1 MSVARAVPAQR
12 SVGDEKEGRVK
23 VVVIGSGV
31 AGLTAAACLVSQG
44 HQVQI
49 FEQYPE
55 IGGVTATLQKDGFAW
70 DLGPLLL
77 EGFGPHEPAGLVLAE
92 LGLSDR
98 VRLLR
103 EDRGVAFPD
112 FTLWKPAEYAGPY
125 WRRERLKELFP
136 EESGGLDRYYRFYD
150 RVMDLMALNRRAE
163 AASGL
168 AAVALKARMALAFS
182 HVRGM
187 VDWNAEQVMDHFFR
201 RSELKALYT
210 GILADFVV
218 RPTQFPGLG
227 IPSVNVESAFDKR
240 IPTQASKAGPRP
252 EYHYIRGGCGRLVS
266 ALAGRVREG
275 GGAVRTGAT
284 VTKIEVEDG
293 RVAGVWLEDGHRE
306 PADLVLASGGAHETF
321 FGLVGSGHLSADFS
335 ARVEA
340 VPFME
345 SVLMVHVGIDYDPT
359 PVQPGAL
366 CYYYN
371 TYDVEG
377 AVAKCQKGEYHEGRD
392 GFLIYIPSLHSPEM
406 APEGHHAV
414 TVYTIAP
421 NHLSQGTWA
430 ERRDELGAKLL
441 AEAER
446 ILPDLRKRTRVQV
459 VLTPDDF
466 RRRTHLRHHSFGGCA
481 PVIGREGAPH
491 RTPIRGLWFIG
502 AQSESRGGVAGV
514 IAGTRKT
521 IQMIQEEQ
529 A

>member
-1 MSVARAVPAQR
+1 MKA
-12 SVGDEKEGRVK
+12 
-23 VVVIGSGV
+23 VVIGSGM
-31 AGLTAAACLVSQG
+31 AGLTAAAYLVSQG

-49 FEQYPE
+49 YEQFPE
-55 IGGVTATLQKDGFAW
+55 IGGVTATLQKDGFQW

-77 EGFGPHEPAGLVLAE
+77 EGFGRHEPAGLVLAE

-103 EDRGVAFPD
+103 EDRGVSFPD
-112 FTLWKPAEYAGPY
+112 FTLWKPTEYAGPY

-136 EESGGLDRYYRFYD
+136 EEGLGLDRYYRFYD

-163 AASGL
+163 GASGL
-168 AAVALKARMALAFS
+168 AAVALKLQMALAFS
-182 HVRGM
+182 RLRSM

-201 RSELKALYT
+201 RPELKALYS

-218 RPTQFPGLG
+218 RPSQFMGLG

-240 IPTQASKAGPRP
+240 IPTQPSKAGPRP
-252 EYHYIRGGCGRLVS
+252 EYLYIRGGCGRLVT
-266 ALAGRVREG
+266 AFADRIWEG
-275 GGAVRTGAT
+275 GGRIQTSAT
-284 VTKIEVEDG
+284 VAAIEVE
-293 RVAGVWLEDGHRE
+293 AGQVTGVRLAEGHRE

-321 FGLVGSGHLSADFS
+321 FDLVGRGRLSADFT
-335 ARVEA
+335 ARVEE

-345 SVLMVHVGIDYDPT
+345 SVLMVHVGIDFDPT
-359 PVQPGAL
+359 PFQRGAL
-366 CYYYN
+366 CYYYK
-371 TYDVEG
+371 TYDVEA
-377 AVAKCQKGEYHEGRD
+377 AVAKCQQGEYHEGRD

-430 ERRDELGAKLL
+430 ERRDELGDRLL

-446 ILPDLRKRTRVQV
+446 VLPDLRARAQVRV

-466 RRRTHLRHHSFGGCA
+466 RRRTFLRHHSFGGCA

-491 RTPIRGLWFIG
+491 RTPFRGLWFIG

-521 IQMIQEEQ
+521 IQMIQEEG